1 MSAFFRILPTIAVA
15 TTLAIAGISGC
26 TGTEDG
32 LPGIGGK
39 QPTPTPSGLQGGVGG
54 SADPSAT
61 PTPSPSPT
69 PTATPTQTPQV
80 VALAVSIT
88 PSSLKL
94 SVPAGSGGTGL
105 ETPANYPTSA
115 TLKATVTMSDTSTS
129 SAVTWVSLN
138 PDIASINAS
147 SGLLTVLAPGA
158 GAGPWTVQIQAISAD
173 TKATGTRNVTVTAEG
188 EVAIDVQ

>member
-32 LPGIGGK
+32 LIGVSGK
-39 QPTPTPSGLQGGVGG
+39 QPTPGSSGLQGTAGG

-94 SVPAGSGGTGL
+94 SVPAGIGL
-105 ETPANYPTSA
+105 GEAANYPTSA

-138 PDIASINAS
+138 PDIAAIDAS

-158 GAGPWTVQIQAISAD
+158 GTGPWTVQIQAISAD
-173 TKATGTRNVTVTAEG
+173 QKATGTRNVTVTAEG
-188 EVAIDVQ
+188 EVTIDVQ

>member
-15 TTLAIAGISGC
+15 MTLAIAGLAGC

-39 QPTPTPSGLQGGVGG
+39 QPTPTPSGLKGGVGG
-54 SADPSAT
+54 SDDPAAT
-61 PTPSPSPT
+61 PTPSPSPS
-69 PTATPTQTPQV
+69 PTATPSPTPTAQI

-88 PSSLKL
+88 PSSLQL
-94 SVPAGSGGTGL
+94 SVPAGLGTGV
-105 ETPANYPTSA
+105 AAGYPTSA
-115 TLKATVTMSDTSTS
+115 TLKAVVTLSDQSTS

-138 PDIASINAS
+138 PDIASIHAS
-147 SGLLTVLAPGA
+147 TGLLTVLAPGT
-158 GAGPWTVQIQAISAD
+158 GSGPWTVQIQAISAD
-173 TKATGTRNVTVTAEG
+173 TKVTGTRNVLVTAEG